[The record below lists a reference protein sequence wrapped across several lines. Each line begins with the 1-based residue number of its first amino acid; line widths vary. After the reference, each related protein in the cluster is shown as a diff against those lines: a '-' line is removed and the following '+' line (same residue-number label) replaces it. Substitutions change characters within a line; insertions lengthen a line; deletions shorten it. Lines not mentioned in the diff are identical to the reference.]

1 MNINWKWILGIA
13 LGLLVLALVGYGF
26 FMLGQ
31 AMGADLLPD
40 GYAGRGF
47 GGRMPMHG
55 FGGRGM
61 DGGFMPHGF
70 GMAPFGIGFMFFGGL
85 FRLLIPLAL
94 LGLVVWFAYQQGKK
108 AGANASGQAP
118 VNPPAGE

>member
-13 LGLLVLALVGYGF
+13 SGLLVLALVGYGF

-31 AMGADLLPD
+31 HVGADLIPD
-40 GYAGRGF
+40 GFAGRGF

-55 FGGRGM
+55 FGSRGF
-61 DGGFMPHGF
+61 DSGFMQRGF
-70 GMAPFGIGFMFFGGL
+70 GMAPFGLGFMLFGGL

-94 LGLVVWFAYQQGKK
+94 LGLVVWFSYSQGKK
-108 AGANASGQAP
+108 AGMNIPAP
-118 VNPPAGE
+118 AEPAEPKA